1 MIRRIVN
8 RVWVA
13 ACARELRRFEEAL
26 QRLEE
31 VQNSIVLA
39 NVRRNADT
47 AFGRAHGFS
56 DIRTVGDFQER
67 VPISGHAAYAESVA
81 EIARGATGVLT
92 TDPVSRLLPTSGST
106 SGSKLVPWTAMLG
119 REFRRGIDPWIA
131 ALYTRHPGLLDS
143 KAYWSISPPGPVSG
157 LQSVIPVGFE
167 DDSAYLG
174 FAGRWV
180 YGRVSV
186 IPEGISNCRN
196 PMEFRD
202 RTVLALL
209 GEPDLGLVSVWS
221 PTFFSLLLDHFE
233 SDPERLISNLANRH
247 PKRADSLRRII
258 AETDP
263 AGWWR
268 RIWPRLRVLS
278 CWTHGPSETTAA
290 RLAERLPGVVTQGK
304 GLLATEAFV
313 SLPLADG
320 MDPVLAANSHFYE
333 FVETATGV
341 VRLAHELDVG
351 VIYRVVVTTGG
362 GLYRYDLGDLVRV
375 TGRIGPAPCFRFV
388 GREGNVADLC
398 GEKLHGPV
406 VGEVLAGLLERHG
419 IRARFHL
426 LAPED
431 TGGPPRYV
439 WFVETGSPP
448 PEGLADELDTA
459 LSDNFHYAHCRR
471 LGQLA
476 HSAVF
481 WIDPAATSGAAVYQ
495 DVMLSRGMRAGDI
508 KLAPLDAS
516 TGWGSRFS
524 GHPGD
529 AAVTRT
535 PDTGRQAARITS

>member
-8 RVWVA
+8 RVWIA
-13 ACARELRRFEEAL
+13 ACARELRRFEDAL

-31 VQNSIVLA
+31 VQHDLLLA
-39 NVRRNADT
+39 TLRRNADT
-47 AFGRAHGFS
+47 VFGRAHGFS
-56 DIRTVGDFQER
+56 EIRTVRDFQER
-67 VPISGHAAYAESVA
+67 VPISGHAAIAGSVA

-92 TDPVSRLLPTSGST
+92 AEPVSRLLPTSGST
-106 SGSKLVPWTAMLG
+106 SGSKLVPWTATLG

-131 ALYTRHPGLLDS
+131 ALYTRHPELLDC
-143 KAYWSISPPGPVSG
+143 KAYWSISPPGPVAG
-157 LQSVIPVGFE
+157 HRSVLPVGFE

-186 IPEGISNCRN
+186 VPRGISGCRDLAD
-196 PMEFRD
+196 FRD
-202 RTVLALL
+202 RTTLALL
-209 GEPDLGLVSVWS
+209 AEPDLGLVSVWS

-247 PKRADSLRRII
+247 RKRAETLRRII
-258 AETDP
+258 AEPDP
-263 AGWWR
+263 AVWWR

-278 CWTHGPSETTAA
+278 CWTHGPSETAAA
-290 RLAERLPGVVTQGK
+290 RLAERLPGVAMQGK

-320 MDPVLAANSHFYE
+320 MDPVLAANSHFLE
-333 FVETATGV
+333 FVESTTGV
-341 VRLAHELDVG
+341 VWLAHELEVG

-362 GLYRYDLGDLVRV
+362 GLYRYDLGDLVRA
-375 TGRIGPAPCFRFV
+375 TGRIGGAPCFRFV
-388 GREGNVADLC
+388 GREGNVSDLC
-398 GEKLHGPV
+398 GEKLHGAV

-426 LAPED
+426 LAPEE

-439 WFVETGSPP
+439 WFVETEAPP
-448 PEGLADELDTA
+448 PPGLADDLETA

-476 HSAVF
+476 HAGVSR
-481 WIDPAATSGAAVYQ
+481 INPARANGAAVYQ

-508 KLAPLDAS
+508 KPAPLDAS
-516 TGWGSRFS
+516 TGWANRFA
-524 GHPGD
+524 GEK
-529 AAVTRT
+529 R
-535 PDTGRQAARITS
+535 